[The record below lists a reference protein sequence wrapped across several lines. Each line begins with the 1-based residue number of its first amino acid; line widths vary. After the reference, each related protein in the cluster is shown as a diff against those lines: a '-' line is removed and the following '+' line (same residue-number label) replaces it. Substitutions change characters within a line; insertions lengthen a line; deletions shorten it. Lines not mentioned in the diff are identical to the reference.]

1 MVRGSNP
8 GFDIRIAFDSQVVPA
23 VCRHAVEYL
32 RHYRAWMA
40 GIRVLQDI
48 QEQARA
54 RANVLGEL
62 RAVHHGLVDLALG
75 HDVRPKEVQVVGPAQ
90 QVPVARRPRSLPA
103 PKLRKDVYFFFDV
116 FVPPDFGIRAKSRY
130 EFCQL

>member
-62 RAVHHGLVDLALG
+62 GRHGRVVDAY
-75 HDVRPKEVQVVGPAQ
+75 HQ
-90 QVPVARRPRSLPA
+90 
-103 PKLRKDVYFFFDV
+103 LRTVDSGS
-116 FVPPDFGIRAKSRY
+116 VPPV
-130 EFCQL
+130 Q